1 MCRGRGSE
9 GGDEDDSSEDCGG
22 DRVSSGISTFSC
34 VVRIFSLSLVT
45 SISSIEI
52 SFRNLLSFLITNLF
66 ISLFHSLI
74 ISFFIHL
81 GLYHLHSLEGHL
93 SLFQSM
99 G

>member
-52 SFRNLLSFLITNLF
+52 SFRNF
-66 ISLFHSLI
+66 
-74 ISFFIHL
+74 
-81 GLYHLHSLEGHL
+81 
-93 SLFQSM
+93 
-99 G
+99 